1 MEWKNVNLIDVIVF
15 VKDIFKRNN
24 VPYVI
29 SFNDKN
35 EIVVDSRC
43 DKQINI
49 DLNKNKEIEDFF
61 KPFLT
66 DLMIVKKQKYPKSVF
81 YKKDGE
87 IIFEL
92 YQYPENKEIRFFYVD
107 HDKIWKVFHDKFG
120 LNYDDTQS
128 FIKTVVEDTLKL
140 GSITP
145 CYVYKIR

>member
-24 VPYVI
+24 EPYVI

-66 DLMIVKKQKYPKSVF
+66 DLMIVKKQKYTKSVF
-81 YKKDGE
+81 Y
-87 IIFEL
+87 
-92 YQYPENKEIRFFYVD
+92 
-107 HDKIWKVFHDKFG
+107 
-120 LNYDDTQS
+120 
-128 FIKTVVEDTLKL
+128 
-140 GSITP
+140 
-145 CYVYKIR
+145 